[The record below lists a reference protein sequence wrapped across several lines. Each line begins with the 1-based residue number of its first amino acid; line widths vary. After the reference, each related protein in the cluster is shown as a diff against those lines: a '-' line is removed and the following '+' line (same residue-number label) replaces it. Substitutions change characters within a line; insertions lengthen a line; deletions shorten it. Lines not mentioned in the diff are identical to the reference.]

1 MQFLT
6 SRFPFGLN
14 GRTWPWF
21 LAGFVAITA
30 FLIVLDPRISQAA
43 VRLPDSVRGFFFW
56 VTDFG
61 ESAWILIP
69 ALALFVVSA
78 VLGALISKP
87 TPKRALWQMAQLYA
101 FVFVGIGLP
110 SLLANVVKRIVGRGR
125 PELYD
130 TIGPLGFQNFFND
143 FEYQSYVSGH
153 AATSFA
159 MAFVIGFLS
168 PRWFPAALIV
178 AILISLSRVIIG
190 VHYPSDVFGGA
201 VVGMLGAYAVRNV
214 FATRR
219 WGFEVRSDGGAE
231 LRPFSAVLRLFRSRR
246 RTRR

>member
-1 MQFLT
+1 MQILA

-21 LAGFVAITA
+21 LAGFVAITVVL
-30 FLIVLDPRISQAA
+30 FLFDPPISQAA
-43 VRLPDSVRGFFFW
+43 VRLPESVRDFFSW
-56 VTDFG
+56 ITDFG

-69 ALALFVVSA
+69 ALALFVISA
-78 VLGALISKP
+78 VLGSVIRKP
-87 TPKRALWQMAQLYA
+87 APKRALWQMAQLYA

-110 SLLANVVKRIVGRGR
+110 SLLANIVKRIVGRGR

-130 TIGPLGFQNFFND
+130 TVGPLGFQNFFNG

-168 PRWFPAALIV
+168 PRWFPTALVI
-178 AILISLSRVIIG
+178 AILISLSRIMIG

-214 FATRR
+214 FASRR
-219 WGFEVRSDGGAE
+219 WGFEVRSDGRAQ
-231 LRPFSAVLRLFRSRR
+231 LRPFSAVLRLFQLRR